1 VDVDSTSNDNLND
14 NAMDWER
21 ISMSLNAREV
31 RARLCGRYASL
42 ETGTIDEVRFLF
54 CFLFT

>member
-1 VDVDSTSNDNLND
+1 
-14 NAMDWER
+14 MDWER
-21 ISMSLNAREV
+21 ISMSLNAREA